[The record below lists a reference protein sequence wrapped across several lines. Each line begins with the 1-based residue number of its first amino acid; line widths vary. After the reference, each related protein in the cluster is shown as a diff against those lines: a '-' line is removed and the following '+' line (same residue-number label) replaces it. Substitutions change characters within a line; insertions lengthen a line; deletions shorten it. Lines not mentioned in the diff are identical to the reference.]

1 VSAWIVEKGRSV
13 DLFIPVIAPERF
25 HPNFQNA
32 LLPGR
37 EGEREVVSAWL
48 EGFKDRDG
56 KLVTEFQTTF
66 NSTFWEIYLHAVFRE
81 YGFQIDWSHSSPDFV
96 LDTPKGDIVV
106 EAVTANAAQGAVP
119 EWDKPGVITDNV
131 RYQDFWPLNREAIIR
146 LSNALLS
153 KLKKHRASYASMG
166 HVKGKPFVVAVAP
179 FEQPD
184 FQHQY
189 DRPMRAL
196 LYDEY
201 VDETAYFK
209 NPDAFPNGP
218 PSVKLA
224 SIEKGNGATI
234 DLGIFNNDSWREVS
248 AVVFSCVATWGKTVA
263 MSNRP
268 AFGFVITSW
277 GTDETGK
284 SERRVARIGPPSEA
298 VTDGLQVFHNP
309 HALIPLDLEVFR
321 RSGVVQHYVTPH
333 GFIRESY
340 ENCLQFRLT
349 QKITFHGG
357 GKVATKEKRLE

>member
-1 VSAWIVEKGRSV
+1 VE
-13 DLFIPVIAPERF
+13 LFIPVVAPERF
-25 HPNFQNA
+25 HPNFKNA

-37 EGEREVVSAWL
+37 EGEREVVTAWL

-81 YGFQIDWSHSSPDFV
+81 YGFEIDWRHSSPDFV
-96 LDTPKGDIVV
+96 VNTPNGGIVV

-119 EWDKPGVITDNV
+119 EWEKPGMMTGNV
-131 RYQDFWPLNREAIIR
+131 RYKNFWPLNREAIIR

-153 KLKKHRASYASMG
+153 KLNKHRASYAGMG

-184 FQHQY
+184 FQYQY

-209 NPDAFPNGP
+209 NPGAFPNGP
-218 PSVKLA
+218 PSVKLV
-224 SIEKGNGATI
+224 SIEKDNGATI
-234 DLGIFNNDSWREVS
+234 DLGIFNNDDWREVS
-248 AVVFSCVATWGKTVA
+248 AVIFSCVATWGKTVA

-268 AFGFVITSW
+268 AVGFVNTSW

-284 SERRVARIGPPSEA
+284 CEPRIARIGTPSET

-309 HALIPLDLEVFR
+309 HALIPLDLKVFR
-321 RSGVVQHYVTPH
+321 RSGVVQHYVTPY

-340 ENCLQFRLT
+340 ENCLQFRQT
-349 QKITFHGG
+349 HKITLHDD
-357 GKVATKEKRLE
+357 GKLAAQEYRQE